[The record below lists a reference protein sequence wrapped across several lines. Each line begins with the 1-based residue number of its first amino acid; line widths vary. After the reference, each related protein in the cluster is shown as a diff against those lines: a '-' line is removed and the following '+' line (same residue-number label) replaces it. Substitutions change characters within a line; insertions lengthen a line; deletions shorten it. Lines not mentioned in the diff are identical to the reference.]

1 MVPVRLTGHQGPSGL
16 LGGGHLLRHA
26 PVEVQGDLAAQ
37 PVHGGLEPV
46 HSAVQGEG
54 AQPLHPGAHRLFLLI
69 QDGLQVGVEAGL
81 GQLQHQQAAAVH
93 REPGPALDNEVP
105 GHPLAQIVHQTV
117 VGQGYQAEVT
127 LVDVRAVLL
136 HPGGQADGGGPQL
149 LPLAAPAAEAAGPG
163 DGQDV
168 QLLRQKVLAQGA
180 ELLGDLRGVLPRL
193 PLLSPP
199 LLPLLFLGDL
209 PALFFEKSEH
219 GPNPPLSADLYF
231 PVEPKPPAPRWVS
244 SSWSTIFT
252 WAWTTGTTISWAMR
266 SAGWMT

>member
-1 MVPVRLTGHQGPSGL
+1 MEAVHSFSPW
-16 LGGGHLLRHA
+16 LRPPPKPLA
-26 PVEVQGDLAAQ
+26 PVTARMFSSSRRKSWPRARNSWGTSAASCR
-37 PVHGGLEPV
+37 VW
-46 HSAVQGEG
+46 
-54 AQPLHPGAHRLFLLI
+54 
-69 QDGLQVGVEAGL
+69 
-81 GQLQHQQAAAVH
+81 
-93 REPGPALDNEVP
+93 
-105 GHPLAQIVHQTV
+105 
-117 VGQGYQAEVT
+117 
-127 LVDVRAVLL
+127 
-136 HPGGQADGGGPQL
+136 
-149 LPLAAPAAEAAGPG
+149 
-163 DGQDV
+163 
-168 QLLRQKVLAQGA
+168 
-180 ELLGDLRGVLPRL
+180 

>member
-1 MVPVRLTGHQGPSGL
+1 MGGIGAHPVVPVRLTGHQGPSGL

-117 VGQGYQAEVT
+117 VGQGYQAEAT

-149 LPLAAPAAEAAGPG
+149 LPW
-163 DGQDV
+163 
-168 QLLRQKVLAQGA
+168 LR
-180 ELLGDLRGVLPRL
+180 
-193 PLLSPP
+193 PP
-199 LLPLLFLGDL
+199 
-209 PALFFEKSEH
+209 
-219 GPNPPLSADLYF
+219 
-231 PVEPKPPAPRWVS
+231 PKPLAPVTARMFS
-244 SSWSTIFT
+244 SSGRKSWPRARNS
-252 WAWTTGTTISWAMR
+252 WGT
-266 SAGWMT
+266 SAASCRVCPS

>member
-1 MVPVRLTGHQGPSGL
+1 MKR
-16 LGGGHLLRHA
+16 
-26 PVEVQGDLAAQ
+26 
-37 PVHGGLEPV
+37 
-46 HSAVQGEG
+46 
-54 AQPLHPGAHRLFLLI
+54 
-69 QDGLQVGVEAGL
+69 
-81 GQLQHQQAAAVH
+81 
-93 REPGPALDNEVP
+93 
-105 GHPLAQIVHQTV
+105 
-117 VGQGYQAEVT
+117 
-127 LVDVRAVLL
+127 
-136 HPGGQADGGGPQL
+136 
-149 LPLAAPAAEAAGPG
+149 
-163 DGQDV
+163 
-168 QLLRQKVLAQGA
+168 
-180 ELLGDLRGVLPRL
+180 LRGVLPRL